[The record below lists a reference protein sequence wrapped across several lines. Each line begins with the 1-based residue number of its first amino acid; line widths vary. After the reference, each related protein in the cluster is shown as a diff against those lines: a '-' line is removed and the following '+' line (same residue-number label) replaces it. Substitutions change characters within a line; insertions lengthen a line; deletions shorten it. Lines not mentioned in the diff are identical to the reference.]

1 MPMRLTQSMQTQP
14 EGRMLWRRL
23 HIDLKRLTSSN
34 C

>member
-1 MPMRLTQSMQTQP
+1 
-14 EGRMLWRRL
+14 MLWRRL